1 MRTTSD
7 APRSIGYLT
16 IQEPRLT
23 AWGMP
28 SKPKR
33 SQRSDGME
41 DHKARPDNK
50 GRRRDLLISG
60 FKVRKSKP
68 GHFQNGVQTAGT
80 DPSSNA
86 MVALQIRDPP
96 PAPQGPPFDSEG
108 RHVGDSYKYSGV
120 TGGLVKCQPTDLHS
134 SGHRDVSNGSTQVH
148 TGTNWYGGR
157 DIGEDGDEDDGD
169 QPDTKPSY
177 VSLPRRPVSMSPVAR
192 PSEMSIQTKSP
203 SDAERLRQLLH
214 IERNVFGTLQNHP
227 ELQKPEDGTAEKALE
242 RILDDYERLSKPSV
256 GSQSQM
262 GPFLSNSEILQQ
274 HDQLRV
280 ANTSLQDRNDE
291 LREDYAKLKASE
303 SRLQDKIVKMD
314 GEYKTLQRRLSQDT
328 EAFNRHIADLQF
340 QKSQLESSHSAKIR
354 KDYNAKQSELEVMK
368 RMHEESLRKMK
379 EIATNGEHEAL
390 RRQESD
396 RRTIEQLNRKYD
408 GTVGEWR
415 ARYAALE
422 EVKRD
427 LEHRLK
433 ASKAEEDTRVRET
446 EEKWERK
453 IQRTR
458 KEQEDHVSNLQLEIT
473 RLNKIIEDERCVKDN
488 ELRSQEKKL
497 KERHEEETVNLRTV
511 IEDFKVA
518 SSRREHFKGLTDSE
532 MAAQYK
538 RLANNIED
546 VSRLEWDYLKEH
558 QWPLTDSR
566 MRELSKNT
574 RKLKQ
579 QIVQHVVWM
588 CLFDYIFC
596 SPFRV
601 MGEDGRELDT
611 NFASIYSSGASSYHW
626 PDVPP
631 DIERTRFE
639 AAKAFLDAVDPSAGD
654 SAAKKSFEASIIS
667 TMDAICRAL
676 VQVATV
682 QAKDRKRL
690 EGVVRSAAK
699 TWLES
704 CSQRYRLIVVLP
716 EGSSRILTSA
726 FVDDGALSLVVRPD
740 VKRYGDSYGK
750 DLMRGEPLAGWKG
763 FTENYGQ

>member
-1 MRTTSD
+1 
-7 APRSIGYLT
+7 
-16 IQEPRLT
+16 
-23 AWGMP
+23 MP
-28 SKPKR
+28 SKPRR
-33 SQRSDGME
+33 SQRSDEME

-50 GRRRDLLISG
+50 ARRRDRLMGGL
-60 FKVRKSKP
+60 KVRKPKP
-68 GHFQNGVQTAGT
+68 GHFQQGVPRAGT
-80 DPSSNA
+80 DLSSND
-86 MVALQIRDPP
+86 MVSSQIRDPP
-96 PAPQGPPFDSEG
+96 PAPQVIPYDSEG
-108 RHVGDSYKYSGV
+108 RHVGESYIYSNV
-120 TGGLVKCQPTDLHS
+120 TKGLIKCQPTESHA
-134 SGHRDVSNGSTQVH
+134 SGQRDVSNGSTQVH
-148 TGTNWYGGR
+148 TGTVWYGER

-169 QPDTKPSY
+169 QSDTKPSY
-177 VSLPRRPVSMSPVAR
+177 VPLVRRPLNMSPVVR
-192 PSEMSIQTKSP
+192 PSDMSIQTKSP
-203 SDAERLRQLLH
+203 SDAERLQQLLH

-227 ELQKPEDGTAEKALE
+227 ELQKPEDGTAEKALV
-242 RILDDYERLSKPSV
+242 RILDDYERLSKPGV

-262 GPFLSNSEILQQ
+262 GSPFSNSAEIIQQ
-274 HDQLRV
+274 HDQLRM
-280 ANTSLQDRNDE
+280 ANTSLQDERNE
-291 LREDYAKLKASE
+291 LRENYAKLKASE

-314 GEYKTLQRRLSQDT
+314 GDYKALQKSSGQDA
-328 EAFNRHIADLQF
+328 EAFNRHIANLRF
-340 QKSQLESSHSAKIR
+340 QMTELEGSHSAKIR
-354 KDYNAKQSELEVMK
+354 KDYNVKQSELDAMK
-368 RMHEESLRKMK
+368 RMYEESLRKMK
-379 EIATNGEHEAL
+379 ELATNVEREAL

-396 RRTIEQLNRKYD
+396 NKTIEQLNRKYD
-408 GTVGEWR
+408 GTVGDWR
-415 ARYAALE
+415 ARYVALE
-422 EVKRD
+422 ERKND
-427 LEHRLK
+427 LEHRLN
-433 ASKAEEDTRVRET
+433 AAKAEGDTRVRET

-453 IQRTR
+453 IQKTL
-458 KEQEDHVSNLQLEIT
+458 KDQEAYVSNLQLEIT

-579 QIVQHVVWM
+579 QIVQHAVWM

-611 NFASIYSSGASSYHW
+611 SFASIYSSGASSYHW
-626 PDVPP
+626 PDVPSG
-631 DIERTRFE
+631 IERTRFE
-639 AAKAFLDAVDPSAGD
+639 AAKAFLDAIDPSAGD
-654 SAAKKSFEASIIS
+654 SVAKKSFEVSIIA
-667 TMDAICRAL
+667 TMDAICRSL

-699 TWLES
+699 IWLES

-726 FVDDGALSLVVRPD
+726 FIDDDPLSLVVRPD
-740 VKRYGDSYGK
+740 VKRYGDSHGK
-750 DLMRGEPLAGWKG
+750 DLMRGEPLAGWKS